1 MSGPTTV
8 LDLPQLFTHPSA
20 TDLIN
25 TLELLALK
33 LTSWDPNN
41 RLNDEAAQAV
51 IDEAGIPKYLTGIVA
66 SQLSWIDDGRR
77 EEIWEAASRRLSER
91 SGRTG
96 VASPRHEST

>member
-20 TDLIN
+20 TDLMN
-25 TLELLALK
+25 TLELLAIK
-33 LTSWDPNN
+33 PISWDSQN
-41 RLNDEAAQAV
+41 RLNDHGAEAF

-66 SQLSWIDDGRR
+66 SQLSWIDDERR
-77 EEIWEAASRRLSER
+77 EEIWEAASSRLSER

-96 VASPRHEST
+96 VASPKH